1 MRITW
6 SLPLPGESFDSGRG
20 DVVRARSLI
29 QALRTLGYE
38 VEVVAAAEE
47 ATTANAVRTYRGV
60 VRRLLPRWAALA
72 LRTSG
77 RFALARAHARQVAV
91 QAREQPADL
100 IVETQMHGV
109 PSGARAARA
118 AGLPLL
124 LDDCS
129 PPEEEIALGTAMA
142 GVTKRAF
149 RHEAH
154 GASILTVSSEAL
166 ARKLV
171 DGGVPREKLAVVPNG
186 IDPTGFSPRHREA
199 TRRSLGLDGRLVL
212 GFVGSFQPWH
222 RVELLLDSITLL
234 DPSIPVHL
242 LLVGDGAGRAP
253 ALDKAANLGI
263 AGRITAPGT
272 LPHSEVAPA
281 LAACDIGV
289 LPGTNDYGQPMKLTE
304 YGAAGLPAVAP
315 DLPPVREILQDGET
329 GLLFTPGDAH
339 GLSDALTRLAQDPRL
354 RSRFGDAAR
363 EAAQELTWTRS
374 AHRMIEAALATCW
387 PGGAP

>member
-6 SLPLPGESFDSGRG
+6 SLPVPGEPFDSGRG

-29 QALRTLGYE
+29 QALRALGHE

-47 ATTANAVRTYRGV
+47 GATSTAVRAYRGV

-77 RFALARAHARQVAV
+77 RIALARSHARRVAL
-91 QAREQPADL
+91 QARKQAADL

-118 AGLPLL
+118 AGRPLL

-129 PPEEEIALGTAMA
+129 PPEEEIALGTVMA
-142 GVTKRAF
+142 GLTRRAF

-154 GASILTVSSEAL
+154 GASILTVSSGAL
-166 ARKLV
+166 ARKLA
-171 DGGVPREKLAVVPNG
+171 DDGVPREKLAVVPNG
-186 IDPTGFSPRHREA
+186 VDLAGFSPRHREA
-199 TRRSLGLDGRLVL
+199 TRRRLGLDGRLVL

-222 RVELLLDSITLL
+222 RVDLLLDSIILL
-234 DPSIPVHL
+234 DPCIPFHL

-253 ALDKAANLGI
+253 ALDKAADLGI
-263 AGRITAPGT
+263 AERITAPGA
-272 LPHSEVAPA
+272 LPHSEATAA

-289 LPGTNDYGQPMKLTE
+289 LPGTNHYGQPMKLTE

-315 DLPPVREILQDGET
+315 DLPPVREIFRDGET
-329 GLLFTPGDAH
+329 GLLFSPGNAH
-339 GLSDALTRLAQDPRL
+339 SLSDALARLAGDPGLRNRL
-354 RSRFGDAAR
+354 GDAAK

-374 AHRMIEAALATCW
+374 AHRMTQAFFHICRPE
-387 PGGAP
+387 GAP